1 MGTRSKGRQGVY
13 ASMLSTR
20 RERLCD
26 NGAFG
31 QSEHQRIRNHNIRVT
46 TARAEQDK
54 STTTK
59 PKG

>member
-13 ASMLSTR
+13 INMWSTR

-31 QSEHQRIRNHNIRVT
+31 QSEYQQIRNHNKRINENQKNES
-46 TARAEQDK
+46 AHSSE
-54 STTTK
+54 S
-59 PKG
+59 

>member
-13 ASMLSTR
+13 VNMLSTR

-31 QSEHQRIRNHNIRVT
+31 QSKQQRIRNHNIRVNK
-46 TARAEQDK
+46 AQEKND
-54 STTTK
+54 
-59 PKG
+59 G